1 MAGQWGEVRL
11 GRDYTPTLYNLA
23 LFDPWLSMGV
33 ATSILVIGP
42 ATGLNAGT
50 AHGIVPAG

>member
-11 GRDYTPTLYNLA
+11 PRDYTPTLYNLA
-23 LFDPWLSMGV
+23 LFAPWLSVGV
-33 ATSILVIGP
+33 ATSILVTGP

-50 AHGIVPAG
+50 AYGIVPAG